1 MLSRIAVSP
10 IAALFELPSPFC
22 KFVSSLS
29 RNWLVV
35 SPVIG
40 ADKDRQIAGHVTGFD
55 RVDAD
60 IL

>member
-1 MLSRIAVSP
+1 
-10 IAALFELPSPFC
+10 
-22 KFVSSLS
+22 
-29 RNWLVV
+29 LVV